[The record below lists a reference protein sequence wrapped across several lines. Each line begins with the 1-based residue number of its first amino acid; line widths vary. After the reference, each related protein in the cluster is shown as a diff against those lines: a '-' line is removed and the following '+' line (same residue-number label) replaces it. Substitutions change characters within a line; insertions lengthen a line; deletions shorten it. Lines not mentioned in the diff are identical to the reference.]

1 MEALQFKFH
10 THCVMGTILPK
21 NLILPIITVIG

>member
-10 THCVMGTILPK
+10 TYCVMGTISPK
-21 NLILPIITVIG
+21 ILILPIIRVMG